1 MQEVLCSGCRSKI
14 RRQRINELG
23 KAGISLGSDG
33 IPVLLKSSP
42 SDDEQSSERDA
53 DDEEIEVNAIAPV
66 STNDEEIRGKAI
78 LKTENF
84 DKYEDVICIQPRATT
99 AASHT
104 ENNSPVKSIHVSLDC
119 LQSLNTRKDKENS
132 NKGINDVGNTDNSLR
147 NVLVQK
153 ISEENFLF
161 EKEIV
166 SQFRNVNRNIIPSA
180 QTDAEKIQSH
190 DNGAL
195 ESSDI
200 LKNVL
205 STNCTHGNADENVLQ
220 DIPIG
225 SVNTNSIEDQLAKP
239 MCDFKSDQIN
249 EISISQSVESSDS
262 NSNCTDKV
270 HLQHDSNTQNGSDTS
285 DQHVMKCHRIG
296 SFYELHGSVTA
307 FRSDMSR
314 SSDSSDNCAVVS
326 LSDNDDDGGDGDS
339 NNQSSDR
346 DGESPR
352 LSDDTPPIVLHN
364 NRVYVAAVKPESRP
378 MISLAIAI
386 DDFPPPL

>member
-1 MQEVLCSGCRSKI
+1 M
-14 RRQRINELG
+14 G

-42 SDDEQSSERDA
+42 SDDEQSSERNA
-53 DDEEIEVNAIAPV
+53 DDEEREVNAISLV
-66 STNDEEIRGKAI
+66 STNDEEIREKVI

-84 DKYEDVICIQPRATT
+84 DKYEDVICFQLRATT
-99 AASHT
+99 AASYT
-104 ENNSPVKSIHVSLDC
+104 ENSSPVNSIHVSLDC
-119 LQSLNTRKDKENS
+119 LQSLNSRKDNENS
-132 NKGINDVGNTDNSLR
+132 NKNINDVGNTANSPR

-161 EKEIV
+161 EKEIG
-166 SQFRNVNRNIIPSA
+166 SHFRNGNRNIISSM
-180 QTDAEKIQSH
+180 QTDAEKIYSH
-190 DNGAL
+190 DNGTL

-205 STNCTHGNADENVLQ
+205 STNCIQGKADENVLQ

-239 MCDFKSDQIN
+239 MCAFKSDLIC
-249 EISISQSVESSDS
+249 EISMSQSVEGNDS
-262 NSNCTDKV
+262 NSNCTEKV
-270 HLQHDSNTQNGSDTS
+270 NLQHNSNTQNGSD
-285 DQHVMKCHRIG
+285 DCDEHVMKCHRIS
-296 SFYELHGSVTA
+296 SFNELHGSVMA

-326 LSDNDDDGGDGDS
+326 LSDNDDGGDGDGDS

-346 DGESPR
+346 DGENPPPSH
-352 LSDDTPPIVLHN
+352 DTPPIVLHKN
-364 NRVYVAAVKPESRP
+364 HVYLAAVKPESRS
-378 MISLAIAI
+378 MINLAIAI

>member
-1 MQEVLCSGCRSKI
+1 L
-14 RRQRINELG
+14 NELG

-53 DDEEIEVNAIAPV
+53 DDEEIEVNAISLV
-66 STNDEEIRGKAI
+66 STSDEIIREKVI

-84 DKYEDVICIQPRATT
+84 DRYEDVICFQPRATT
-99 AASHT
+99 AASYT
-104 ENNSPVKSIHVSLDC
+104 ENSSPVNSTHVSLDC
-119 LQSLNTRKDKENS
+119 LQSLNSRKDDGNS
-132 NKGINDVGNTDNSLR
+132 NKNINDVGDTDNSLR

-153 ISEENFLF
+153 ISEEKFLF
-161 EKEIV
+161 EKKIE
-166 SQFRNVNRNIIPSA
+166 SQFRNGNENVIPSV
-180 QTDAEKIQSH
+180 QTDAEKIYSH

-200 LKNVL
+200 LQNVL
-205 STNCTHGNADENVLQ
+205 STNFTQGKADENVLQ

-225 SVNTNSIEDQLAKP
+225 SVNTNSIEDQLTKP
-239 MCDFKSDQIN
+239 KCDFKSDQIS
-249 EISISQSVESSDS
+249 EISISQSVERSKS
-262 NSNCTDKV
+262 NSNFTERV
-270 HLQHDSNTQNGSDTS
+270 HLQHDSNTQNGSDNC
-285 DQHVMKCHRIG
+285 DEHVMKCHRIS
-296 SFYELHGSVTA
+296 SFNELHGSVTA

-346 DGESPR
+346 DGESPPPS
-352 LSDDTPPIVLHN
+352 LDTPPITLHN
-364 NRVYVAAVKPESRP
+364 NHVYVAAVKPESRS
-378 MISLAIAI
+378 MMNLAIAI

>member
-1 MQEVLCSGCRSKI
+1 
-14 RRQRINELG
+14 LG

-53 DDEEIEVNAIAPV
+53 EDEEIEVNANSLV
-66 STNDEEIRGKAI
+66 STNHDEIKEKGI

-84 DKYEDVICIQPRATT
+84 DKYEDVICFLPRATT
-99 AASHT
+99 AASYT
-104 ENNSPVKSIHVSLDC
+104 ENSSTVNSIHVSLDC
-119 LQSLNTRKDKENS
+119 LQSLNSTKDDENS
-132 NKGINDVGNTDNSLR
+132 NKNINDVGDTDYSLR
-147 NVLVQK
+147 NVPVQK

-161 EKEIV
+161 EKEIE
-166 SQFRNVNRNIIPSA
+166 SQFRNGNRNIIPSVP
-180 QTDAEKIQSH
+180 TDAEKIYSL
-190 DNGAL
+190 DKGTL

-205 STNCTHGNADENVLQ
+205 STNCTHGKAGENVLQ

-225 SVNTNSIEDQLAKP
+225 SVNTNSIDDQLAKP
-239 MCDFKSDQIN
+239 TCDFKSDQIS
-249 EISISQSVESSDS
+249 EIIISQSVERGDS
-262 NSNCTDKV
+262 NSNCTEKV
-270 HLQHDSNTQNGSDTS
+270 HPQHDSNTQNGSDNC
-285 DQHVMKCHRIG
+285 DEHVMKCHRIS
-296 SFYELHGSVTA
+296 SFNELHGSVTA
-307 FRSDMSR
+307 FRSDISR

-346 DGESPR
+346 DGDSPPP
-352 LSDDTPPIVLHN
+352 SHDTPPIVPHN
-364 NRVYVAAVKPESRP
+364 NRVYIAAVKPECRP
-378 MISLAIAI
+378 IINLAIAI

>member
-1 MQEVLCSGCRSKI
+1 M
-14 RRQRINELG
+14 G

-53 DDEEIEVNAIAPV
+53 DDEEIEVNAISLV
-66 STNDEEIRGKAI
+66 SANDEEMREKVI

-84 DKYEDVICIQPRATT
+84 DKYEDLICFQPRATT
-99 AASHT
+99 TASYN
-104 ENNSPVKSIHVSLDC
+104 ENSSPVKSIHVSLDC
-119 LQSLNTRKDKENS
+119 LQSLNSRKDNENS
-132 NKGINDVGNTDNSLR
+132 DKNINDVGDTDNSLR

-161 EKEIV
+161 EETG
-166 SQFRNVNRNIIPSA
+166 SQFRNGNRHIIPSV
-180 QTDAEKIQSH
+180 QTDAEKIYSD

-200 LKNVL
+200 LKNAL
-205 STNCTHGNADENVLQ
+205 STNCTHGKPDENVLQ

-239 MCDFKSDQIN
+239 ICDFKSDQIS
-249 EISISQSVESSDS
+249 EISISQSVERSDS
-262 NSNCTDKV
+262 NSNCTEKV
-270 HLQHDSNTQNGSDTS
+270 HLQHDSNTQNGSDNC
-285 DQHVMKCHRIG
+285 DEHVMKCHRI
-296 SFYELHGSVTA
+296 STFIELHGSVTA

-326 LSDNDDDGGDGDS
+326 LSDNDDDVGDGDGDS

-346 DGESPR
+346 DGECPPPSH
-352 LSDDTPPIVLHN
+352 DTPPIVLHN
-364 NRVYVAAVKPESRP
+364 NRVYTAAVKPESRS
-378 MISLAIAI
+378 MINLAIAI